1 MLRITQIY
9 TTDNFEIIE
18 NPDMKDI
25 FKISKSIPWIWRG
38 LDEHIKVYEQLIKD
52 LKSLQSKK

>member
-18 NPDMKDI
+18 NPDIKDS
-25 FKISKSIPWIWRG
+25 FKISENIPWVWRG
-38 LDEHIKVYEQLIKD
+38 LDEHIEIYEQLIKD

>member
-18 NPDMKDI
+18 NPDIKDS
-25 FKISKSIPWIWRG
+25 FKISENIP
-38 LDEHIKVYEQLIKD
+38 
-52 LKSLQSKK
+52 